1 VPGSG
6 FTLHFTIE
14 HGALCDG
21 GFPEGAAIFVLFLAE
36 FFVFLFFIFRPLLS

>member
-1 VPGSG
+1 MPGSG

-21 GFPEGAAIFVLFLAE
+21 GFPEGAAIFVLFPAG
-36 FFVFLFFIFRPLLS
+36 FFSFF